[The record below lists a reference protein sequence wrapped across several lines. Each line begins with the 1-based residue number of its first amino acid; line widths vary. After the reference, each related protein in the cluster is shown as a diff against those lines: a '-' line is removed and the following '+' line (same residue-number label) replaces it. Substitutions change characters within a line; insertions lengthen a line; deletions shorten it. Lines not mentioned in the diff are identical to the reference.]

1 VKLLRVLGLL
11 FGIAVTLGGTLGIG
25 ILRTPG
31 MVAASTRTPVETLL
45 VWAAGA
51 AFSLLAAV
59 SIAELAV
66 LFPKAGGFYVYA
78 RNTFPGALAFA
89 AGWCDFLG
97 QVAAIAYAAVTAADL
112 ITRLGFPK
120 TGVVPALICTIAF
133 LHWLGIR
140 AAGRTQQLLSFS
152 LAACYCA
159 LIAGA
164 FWVGLPV
171 PDMDS
176 PAAATV
182 PLAGLVIA
190 LRAVVVAYDGWY
202 SAIYFTE
209 EVKDVARNLPQSMIR
224 GTLIV
229 AVVYLGVNAALL
241 YVLGQPGL
249 SISDFPAADA
259 ARLLFGDTGQ
269 RVVLLIALLSI
280 PSLMNAL
287 MLMAAR
293 ILYGMGLSHVNRSGT
308 PDAALLLT
316 VAIALFLAM
325 TGTFERLLA
334 SAAFFFVVT
343 YVTGFVAVFVQRKR
357 IPAPRQFGAW
367 LFPWSTGAV
376 LLASLIFLVM
386 DVAAN
391 SRDALQSVLWI
402 AGSYPV
408 YRLVRAQGGTL
419 HEPT

>member
-1 VKLLRVLGLL
+1 MKLLRVLGLL

-31 MVAASTRTPVETLL
+31 MVAANTRTPAETML

-51 AFSLLAAV
+51 ALSLLAAV

-78 RNTFPGALAFA
+78 RNTFPAAIAFA

-112 ITRLGFPK
+112 MTRLGFPK
-120 TGVVPALICTIAF
+120 TGIVPALICTIAF

-140 AAGRTQQLLSFS
+140 AAGKAQQLLSFS
-152 LAACYCA
+152 LAACYFA
-159 LIAGA
+159 LIAGT
-164 FWVGLPV
+164 FWVGLPA
-171 PDMDS
+171 PPIDS
-176 PAAATV
+176 PPAAAV

-229 AVVYLGVNAALL
+229 AAVYLGVNAALL
-241 YVLGQPGL
+241 YVLGHPGL
-249 SISDFPAADA
+249 SVSDFPAADA
-259 ARLLFGDTGQ
+259 AGLLFGPAGQ
-269 RVVLLIALLSI
+269 RVVLFVALLSI

-293 ILYGMGLSHVNRSGT
+293 ILYGMGISHVNRRGT

-343 YVTGFVAVFVQRKR
+343 YVTGFVAVFLQRRR
-357 IPAPRQFGAW
+357 IPGPRQFGAW
-367 LFPWSTGAV
+367 LFPWSTAAV
-376 LLASLIFLVM
+376 LLASLIFLAM

>member
-31 MVAASTRTPVETLL
+31 MVAASTRTPTETML
-45 VWAAGA
+45 VWAAGGA
-51 AFSLLAAV
+51 LSLLAAV

-112 ITRLGFPK
+112 MTRLGFPK
-120 TGVVPALICTIAF
+120 NGVVPALICTIAF

-140 AAGRTQQLLSFS
+140 AAGRAQQLLSFS

-159 LIAGA
+159 LIVGA

-171 PDMDS
+171 PAMDS
-176 PAAATV
+176 PAATAV
-182 PLAGLVIA
+182 PLAGVVIA

-209 EVKDVARNLPQSMIR
+209 EVKDVARNLPQSMIQ

-249 SISDFPAADA
+249 SVSDFPAADA
-259 ARLLFGDTGQ
+259 ARLLFGDAGQ

-293 ILYGMGLSHVNRSGT
+293 ILYGMGVAHVNRRGT

-343 YVTGFVAVFVQRKR
+343 YVTGFVAVFVQRRR
-357 IPAPRQFGAW
+357 IPGSRQFGAW

-376 LLASLIFLVM
+376 LLASLIFLAM